1 MPQKKPVN
9 PFYVILLPVGVIFAL
24 TACAFVVM
32 TLRALEPQPM
42 EETGM
47 VMVMQRHGVLIM
59 TIELAILGI
68 LTVAAIASEGFWMR
82 RFEAA
87 QPAATDTLE
96 QSP

>member
-9 PFYVILLPVGVIFAL
+9 PFYVILLPVGAIFAL

-47 VMVMQRHGVLIM
+47 VVVMQRHGVMIM
-59 TIELAILGI
+59 TVELAVLGI
-68 LTVAAIASEGFWMR
+68 LTVAAIASDGFWVR

-87 QPAATDTLE
+87 QASATDVVE